1 MIGLQ
6 HRYPSAD
13 WEPGGSYGG
22 NQTRSAKPRIRRC
35 GCGAIA
41 MTDLL
46 LYVTRHRGWH
56 APALVQEAAACST
69 VPAAV
74 YDRCC
79 RRLQRT
85 YLPMLPD
92 FIRGIIN
99 LRGQMM
105 PILDIRKRLG
115 KEPKED
121 GLIIVLN
128 IEGTPMGI
136 LVDAV
141 DQMTDIPKDGILP
154 MPARSTQRLVNGMC
168 TIPDGSG
175 TMLVLDC
182 EQLLNHG

>member
-1 MIGLQ
+1 MNEEMYNIAEQYCGMLDEAQNEDNVEASKYLIFVTDNLKIGVDANNVE
-6 HRYPSAD
+6 SIVT
-13 WEPGGSYGG
+13 SY
-22 NQTRSAKPRIRRC
+22 
-35 GCGAIA
+35 AI
-41 MTDLL
+41 
-46 LYVTRHRGWH
+46 
-56 APALVQEAAACST
+56 
-69 VPAAV
+69 
-74 YDRCC
+74 
-79 RRLQRT
+79 T

-121 GLIIVLN
+121 GIIIVLN
-128 IEGTPMGI
+128 VEGTPMGI

-182 EQLLNHG
+182 EQLLSHG

>member
-1 MIGLQ
+1 MNEEMYNIEEQFYGVSRDSQAEDNVETSKYLIFVTDNLKIGVDANNVE
-6 HRYPSAD
+6 SIVT
-13 WEPGGSYGG
+13 SY
-22 NQTRSAKPRIRRC
+22 
-35 GCGAIA
+35 AI
-41 MTDLL
+41 
-46 LYVTRHRGWH
+46 
-56 APALVQEAAACST
+56 
-69 VPAAV
+69 
-74 YDRCC
+74 
-79 RRLQRT
+79 T

-182 EQLLNHG
+182 EQLLSHG